1 MSPTMQDAQ
10 MLRISSDPMYLLLRE
25 GRIQEFNQKK
35 SAGAAAVLTGCDFR
49 NVDLRGMDAAGLDFS
64 HSYFRQADLHGD
76 GQIVRFT
83 DGLRNPVRRELG
95 PYQYLAIL

>member
-1 MSPTMQDAQ
+1 

-49 NVDLRGMDAAGLDFS
+49 NVDLRGMDAAVNSGEDKG
-64 HSYFRQADLHGD
+64 FRVQPVPVNGTAI
-76 GQIVRFT
+76 GQLEAALPQSC
-83 DGLRNPVRRELG
+83 DPG
-95 PYQYLAIL
+95 PY